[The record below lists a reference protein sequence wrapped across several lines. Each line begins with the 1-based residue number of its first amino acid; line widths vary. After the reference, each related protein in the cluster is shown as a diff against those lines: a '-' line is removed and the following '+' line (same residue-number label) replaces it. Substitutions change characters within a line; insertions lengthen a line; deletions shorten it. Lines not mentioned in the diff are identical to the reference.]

1 MEDAMKTMTMA
12 AAILAMAATVR
23 ADDSRAET
31 IRKLDTMKVSVDF
44 EDVKLPEALD
54 YLRDFTGLNLV
65 VLPKAMEK
73 EGDTKIRLKV
83 KDLSVKSVLK
93 LLLASRGLTVG
104 YRDGA
109 LVVLPKE
116 DLQDAT
122 TMKLF
127 DVRSLLVKLQ
137 DHAGPR
143 MELVQP
149 GKSGVGPIMGVTILE
164 EPKPPPVDEDFM
176 VQLIRENTG
185 SGSWDSNP
193 KAAINLTNGMLV
205 VSQTPSVLR
214 EVDALLGKLGQ
225 YR

>member
-1 MEDAMKTMTMA
+1 MKAMTA
-12 AAILAMAATVR
+12 VAAILAMSLAAR
-23 ADDSRAET
+23 ADESRADAL
-31 IRKLDTMKVSVDF
+31 RKLDTMKVSVDF
-44 EDVKLPEALD
+44 QDVRLPEALD

-65 VLPKAMEK
+65 LLPKAMERDADSK
-73 EGDTKIRLKV
+73 VRLKV
-83 KDLSVKSVLK
+83 KDLSVKSILK
-93 LLLASRGLTVG
+93 LLLASRGLTVT

-122 TMKLF
+122 TMKMF
-127 DVRSLLVKLQ
+127 DVRSMLAKLQ

-164 EPKPPPVDEDFM
+164 EPQPPPVDEEFM
-176 VQLIRENTG
+176 IQLIRENTG
-185 SGSWDSNP
+185 KGSWDSNP
-193 KAAINLTNGMLV
+193 RSAISMNNGILV
-205 VSQTPSVLR
+205 VSQTPSILR
-214 EVDALLGKLGQ
+214 EIDKLIGLLGQ

>member
-1 MEDAMKTMTMA
+1 MEAAMKTMTAM
-12 AAILAMAATVR
+12 AAILAMSMAAR
-23 ADDSRAET
+23 ADDFRAET
-31 IRKLDTMKVSVDF
+31 VRKLDTMKVSVDF

-73 EGDTKIRLKV
+73 DADTKIRLKV

-93 LLLASRGLTVG
+93 LLLASRGLTVT
-104 YRDGA
+104 YRGGA

-116 DLQDAT
+116 DLQDST

-137 DHAGPR
+137 DHPGPKV
-143 MELVQP
+143 ELVQP
-149 GKSGVGPIMGVTILE
+149 VVGGHGPIMGGSFLD

-193 KAAINLTNGMLV
+193 KAAISLTNGMLV
-205 VSQTPSVLR
+205 VNQTPSVLR
-214 EVDALLGKLGQ
+214 EVEALLGKLGQ

>member
-1 MEDAMKTMTMA
+1 MKTMTVV
-12 AAILAMAATVR
+12 AAILAMSAAAR
-23 ADDSRAET
+23 ADESRAET

-122 TMKLF
+122 TMKMF

-149 GKSGVGPIMGVTILE
+149 GKSGVGPITGVSILE

>member
-1 MEDAMKTMTMA
+1 MKTMTA
-12 AAILAMAATVR
+12 VAAILAMSLAAR
-23 ADDSRAET
+23 ADESRADA

-44 EDVKLPEALD
+44 QDVKLPEALD

-73 EGDTKIRLKV
+73 DADSKIRLKV

-93 LLLASRGLTVG
+93 LLLASRGLTVT

-109 LVVLPKE
+109 IVVLPKE

-122 TMKLF
+122 TMKMF
-127 DVRSLLVKLQ
+127 DVRSMLAKLQ

-149 GKSGVGPIMGVTILE
+149 GKSGVGPIVGVNILE
-164 EPKPPPVDEDFM
+164 EPQPPPVDEDFM
-176 VQLIRENTG
+176 LQLIKENTG

-193 KAAINLTNGMLV
+193 RAAISMNNGILV

-214 EVDALLGKLGQ
+214 EVERLLGLLGQ